1 MTDDQKPKTNAVKF
15 KPLTPATERL
25 LDFSCIIFDEPA
37 SSKEAAYLPR
47 ELVQCTLP
55 HRNPGDVPYW
65 TRHNGGLSL
74 TIRPGWDRK
83 TKECLGYPY
92 GSIPRLLLFWIT
104 TEVIRTKSRRLELG
118 RSLSQFMLKLGLNP
132 LTGRGKRGDATRLR
146 NQMERLFNALI
157 SFDRDLDRG
166 CDHGVARM
174 NMAVVDN
181 CEYWWHRS
189 DTDENLL
196 WGSWIEI
203 GERFYN
209 AIIAA
214 PVPTDVRALRALK
227 KSPLALDLY
236 AFLTYESFR
245 ANKIGKPRF
254 ATWKSLHSRFG
265 GEYTHMQNFRSK
277 VKAALVKIQGVYPGL
292 RLGQREGG
300 IEVLPGSRPAL
311 PPRLVDDPVSKRKAQ
326 EKNG

>member
-1 MTDDQKPKTNAVKF
+1 MADDNKPKTNVTKLNPPKRA
-15 KPLTPATERL
+15 LDRL

-37 SSKEAAYLPR
+37 FSKEAAYLPR

-55 HRNPGDVPYW
+55 HKNPGDVPFW
-65 TRHNGGLSL
+65 TRQNGGLSL

-83 TKECLGYPY
+83 TNQCMGYPY

-118 RSLSQFMLKLGLNP
+118 RSLSQFMLKLGLSP
-132 LTGRGKRGDATRLR
+132 YTGRGKRGDATRLR
-146 NQMERLFNALI
+146 EQMERLFNALI
-157 SFDRDLDRG
+157 SFERDLDRG

-174 NMAVVDN
+174 NMGVVDN
-181 CEYWWHRS
+181 CEYWWHRG
-189 DTDENLL
+189 DAEQNLL

-214 PVPTDVRALRALK
+214 PVPTDIRALRALK

-236 AFLTYESFR
+236 SWLTYESFR
-245 ANKIGKPRF
+245 ANKSGKPLF
-254 ATWKSLHSRFG
+254 ATWRALHARFG
-265 GEYTHMQNFRSK
+265 GEYAQIADFRRK
-277 VKAALVKIQGVYPGL
+277 TKAALIKIQAVYPGL
-292 RLGQREGG
+292 WLGEREGG
-300 IEVLPGSRPAL
+300 IEVLPESHPAV
-311 PPRLVDDPVSKRKAQ
+311 PPRQASF
-326 EKNG
+326 